1 MIPMVVTTNQKTA
14 FFEILT
20 PPKLSME
27 CGRLQHAAVAFQK
40 MEETDVG
47 DAVIVDV
54 RCNVIAGDD
63 LHLSVLS
70 AVD

>member
-27 CGRLQHAAVAFQK
+27 CGRLQHAVAFQK

-70 AVD
+70 AID

>member
-1 MIPMVVTTNQKTA
+1 MIPMVVTTNKKTA

-27 CGRLQHAAVAFQK
+27 CGWLQRAVAFQK

-54 RCNVIAGDD
+54 RRNVIAGDD

>member
-20 PPKLSME
+20 PPEALY
-27 CGRLQHAAVAFQK
+27 GVRTVTQHAVAFQK

-54 RCNVIAGDD
+54 RRNVIAGDD

>member
-1 MIPMVVTTNQKTA
+1 
-14 FFEILT
+14 
-20 PPKLSME
+20 ME
-27 CGRLQHAAVAFQK
+27 CGRLQHAVAFQK

-47 DAVIVDV
+47 DAVVVDV
-54 RCNVIAGDD
+54 WRNVIAGDD